1 LQLIFYYPHLLL
13 GALDLALER
22 LTRRRAQ
29 SARPAMPAAVG
40 ERWSDTRNF
49 RLSLRTITRGA
60 IPRVHGEFAG
70 HVSEWRGF
78 GARAWVD
85 EFRAAG
91 FEVHRVLRLPLYS
104 GYGFGLDVLR
114 GWGERLR
121 WSSHN
126 AFLLTRK
133 GDTVPG
139 RALPWLERTAVF
151 ALPAA

>member
-1 LQLIFYYPHLLL
+1 
-13 GALDLALER
+13 
-22 LTRRRAQ
+22 LTRGRGPSKLPTA
-29 SARPAMPAAVG
+29 PAAVG
-40 ERWSDTRNF
+40 ERWSDSRNF

-60 IPRVHGEFAG
+60 LPRVHGEFAG

-78 GARAWVD
+78 GVLAWVN

-104 GYGFGLDVLR
+104 GYGLGLEVLR

-121 WSSHN
+121 LSSHN
-126 AFLLTRK
+126 AFVLTRK

-139 RALPWLERTAVF
+139 GALPWLQRTPAV